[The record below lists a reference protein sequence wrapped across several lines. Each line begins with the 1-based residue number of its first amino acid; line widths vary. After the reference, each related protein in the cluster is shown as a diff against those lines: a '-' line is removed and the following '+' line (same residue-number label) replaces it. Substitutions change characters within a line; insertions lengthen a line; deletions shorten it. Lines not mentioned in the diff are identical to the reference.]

1 MKDEQGEARD
11 RSSFIVHRSSFEV
24 VVATPD
30 VVGERMAGPGI
41 RATYFARELAKIPNV
56 NVTLVSR
63 DVIPTVITAPSAPD
77 GLMPIPS
84 PGLRPPSPGGRGVSA
99 EGGSAPHRLVESLL
113 PPEESA
119 RSADEGL
126 ANSYVRNDKRAR
138 EAIERA
144 DVLLG
149 QPARGFFK
157 RRRGQRIVY
166 DLFDPLV
173 LELRELYGAAPSL
186 RQRIHLMAEWSRLL
200 FALRFADLLIC
211 ASPQQ
216 REFYRKLQS
225 GDAPWIDVPFGV
237 DLSEVKRCEPARDNL
252 VVWGGGVWEWLDPK
266 TAVDAIVKLNR
277 AGLRCRLLFLGRARP
292 NQARVERRREGRF
305 EQLLTEGAPYV
316 DANAEWVPYRERLSW
331 LRSGKAAIMLHRQTA
346 EADVSVRTRLF
357 DAIAA
362 GVPVVATERGFA
374 ADLVEREGL
383 GIVVPP
389 MDAGVVAAAVRR
401 LLTDDEFHAGCVR
414 NLERIRPR
422 FAWEVVT
429 RPLVDAIIEW
439 QKQAE

>member
-1 MKDEQGEARD
+1 MKDEGARPD
-11 RSSFIVHRSSFEV
+11 SSFILHPSSFEV

-41 RATYFARELAKIPNV
+41 RATYFARELAKISNV

-63 DVIPTVITAPSAPD
+63 DVIPSVSE
-77 GLMPIPS
+77 G
-84 PGLRPPSPGGRGVSA
+84 PGGV
-99 EGGSAPHRLVESLL
+99 GGTI
-113 PPEESA
+113 PPPPPA
-119 RSADEGL
+119 QIPRYA
-126 ANSYVRNDKRAR
+126 RNDKRAR

-144 DVLLG
+144 DVLIG

-157 RRRGQRIVY
+157 RRRGQRVVY

-186 RQRIHLMAEWSRLL
+186 RQRIHLMAEWSRLM
-200 FALRFADLLIC
+200 FALRFADLLIS

-216 REFYRKLQS
+216 REFYRKLQW
-225 GDAPWIDVPFGV
+225 GDALWIDVPFGV
-237 DLSEVKRCEPARDNL
+237 DMSEVKRCEPARDNL

-277 AGLRCRLLFLGRARP
+277 EGLRCRLLFLGRARP

-331 LRSGKAAIMLHRQTA
+331 LRSGKAAIMLHRPTA

-362 GVPVVATERGFA
+362 GVPVVATEKGFA
-374 ADLVEREGL
+374 ANLVEREGL

-389 MDAGVVAAAVRR
+389 LDAGAVAAAVRR